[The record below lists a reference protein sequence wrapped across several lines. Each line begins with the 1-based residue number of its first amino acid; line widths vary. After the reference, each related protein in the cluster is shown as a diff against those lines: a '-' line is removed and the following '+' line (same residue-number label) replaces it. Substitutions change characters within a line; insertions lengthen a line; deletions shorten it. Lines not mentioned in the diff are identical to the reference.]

1 MRIEGT
7 LAKWNDERGFGFI
20 SPTKD
25 GTPDV
30 FVHVSA
36 FPKDGQRPSIGE
48 LLSFEIKTDKDGK
61 KRATNLLFP
70 TRVIRLSTRQHE
82 PSGRRKNSSFLGRI
96 VSLVVVVALVAYG
109 YGKYAHR
116 LETPENIAATQKAVA
131 IHSNENTVSS
141 EFHSSENAVSSD
153 FHCDGRTY
161 CPQMTSCAEATFF
174 LKNCPNVKMD
184 GNYDGVPCEQQWCN

>member
-20 SPTKD
+20 SPTKG

-48 LLSFEIKTDKDGK
+48 LLTFEIETDKDGK

-70 TRVIRLSTRQHE
+70 NRVIRFSTRQTK
-82 PSGRRKNSSFLGRI
+82 PSGRRENSGFLGRI
-96 VSLVVVVALVAYG
+96 ISLAVVIALAIYG

-116 LETPENIAATQKAVA
+116 IAAQESVVAPQESVAV
-131 IHSNENTVSS
+131 HSNENTVSS
-141 EFHSSENAVSSD
+141 AYK
-153 FHCDGRTY
+153 CDGRTY
-161 CPQMTSCAEATFF
+161 CSQMTSCAEATFF
-174 LKNCPNVKMD
+174 LKSCPDVKMD
-184 GNYDGVPCEQQWCN
+184 GNHDGVPCEQQWCN